1 MAVKVSIE
9 PKSYAEFMAA
19 VQKYANKSKQTLRD
33 ATLEQAA
40 LACSDAATFT
50 PPLAK
55 GGGNGLSIAA
65 KKAGEQA
72 VDRDIGKVVVP
83 MSGGTKDTQRARV
96 IKRLGSLSLSDNSS
110 LFWKVAAKNS
120 SLINGNGFLARMLSD
135 RYNGFGTPWGFKKL
149 RNYFNRIGTK
159 VANQSL
165 NQASLQ
171 SIGEIHS
178 AYRPIYQRENGRL
191 WKAGRNVSGIAP
203 MNRFVA
209 EEKDQLDRY
218 VMQRQK
224 TVGAIKSGWAMA
236 LRTLPKPTINGV
248 EKNFGAKLLNAGWI
262 TRHKSVQGKSNVR
275 ATDKEVDIIVFNAMG
290 NINGI
295 ADQAD
300 TLGLVMGNRV
310 KQMPKRISR
319 LLQQDIDGFNKG
331 K

>member
-1 MAVKVSIE
+1 MVKVVIE
-9 PKSYAEFMAA
+9 PKSYADFMAA
-19 VQKYANKSKQTLRD
+19 IQKYASKSKQTLRD
-33 ATLEQAA
+33 AALEQAA

-55 GGGNGLSIAA
+55 GGGDGLSKAA
-65 KKAGEQA
+65 KNAGEQA
-72 VDRDIGKVVVP
+72 IDRDVGKVVVP

-96 IKRLGSLSLSDNSS
+96 VKRLGSLALTDNAS

-120 SLINGNGFLARMLSD
+120 PILNSNGFLARMLSD
-135 RYNGFGTPWGFKKL
+135 RYNGFGTVWGFKKL

-178 AYRPIYQRENGRL
+178 AFKPVYQREGGRL
-191 WKAGRNVSGIAP
+191 WKSGRNVSGISP

-209 EEKDQLDRY
+209 EEKGDLDRY

-236 LRTLPKPTINGV
+236 LRTLPKPVINGV
-248 EKNFGAKLLNAGWI
+248 PKDYGVKLLNAGWI
-262 TRHKSVQGKSNVR
+262 TRHKSVQGKNTISSS
-275 ATDKEVDIIVFNAMG
+275 AKDVDIIIFNADG
-290 NINGI
+290 NTNGI
-295 ADQAD
+295 ADQAN
-300 TLGLVMGNRV
+300 TLGLVYGNRV
-310 KQMPKRISR
+310 KQMPARVRR
-319 LLQQDIDGFNKG
+319 LLQQDIDSFNK